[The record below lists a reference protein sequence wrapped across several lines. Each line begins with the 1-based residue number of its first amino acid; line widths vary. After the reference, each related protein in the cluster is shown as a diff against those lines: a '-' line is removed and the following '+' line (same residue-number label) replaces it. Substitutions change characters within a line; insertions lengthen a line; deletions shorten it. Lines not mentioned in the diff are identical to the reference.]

1 VYSDGMERDMHQN
14 ELASRFLRLV
24 YHEQINLV
32 SCILYQTFQGEI
44 SEVDFV
50 LNALLANCFVCV
62 SDLRTW
68 NAL

>member
-1 VYSDGMERDMHQN
+1 VSSDGMERDMHQN

-44 SEVDFV
+44 SEVNLFSTY
-50 LNALLANCFVCV
+50 AGAG
-62 SDLRTW
+62 
-68 NAL
+68 